1 MLSDSR
7 FSVKIEIS
15 VLGYAESFNFRD
27 SLLLNLGFSGSVT
40 KHVPNLDIL
49 CSLTYFLK
57 VK

>member
-15 VLGYAESFNFRD
+15 VLGFAESFNFRD

-40 KHVPNLDIL
+40 KHVSELDL
-49 CSLTYFLK
+49 
-57 VK
+57 